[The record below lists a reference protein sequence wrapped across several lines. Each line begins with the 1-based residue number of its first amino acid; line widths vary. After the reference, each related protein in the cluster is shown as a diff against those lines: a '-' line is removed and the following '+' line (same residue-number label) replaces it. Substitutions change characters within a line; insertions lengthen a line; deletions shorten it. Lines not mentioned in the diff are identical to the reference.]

1 MTKILG
7 LEVMTHD
14 RQASQNTCVELRN
27 KTNPSDV
34 FMFILPRKCL
44 IVSCITAVNKLPSLN
59 VDVGDT
65 FSKEFPCQFLKFHQV
80 FRSRII

>member
-1 MTKILG
+1 MSKILG

-34 FMFILPRKCL
+34 FMFIPPVKCSPVE
-44 IVSCITAVNKLPSLN
+44 IIFIRAGNKLPGLKVDIGDKFVKELPSL
-59 VDVGDT
+59 
-65 FSKEFPCQFLKFHQV
+65 FL
-80 FRSRII
+80 